1 MQHKI
6 VIVDDDQNIRTSV
19 VMAFEAEGFYVSE
32 YSNGAEALE
41 DLLTGRFNVI
51 ILDIK
56 MPRMDGIELLKKLR
70 EKIMTPVIFLTSK
83 DDELDELLGLR
94 LGADDY
100 ITKPF
105 SMKLLIER
113 VHTLIRREKIREK
126 ISSNQLSEREG
137 MNRLGSL
144 SMIDDTYEC
153 YWKGKPVNLTVTE
166 YMLLKS
172 LLEVPGQIKS
182 RIQILEDIKNE
193 KLNVAERSIDSH
205 IRRLRNKFKK
215 CDEDFSSIESV
226 YGAGY
231 RFNVDV

>member
-1 MQHKI
+1 MQYKI

-19 VMAFEAEGFYVSE
+19 VIAFEAEGFCVSE

-41 DLLTGRFNVI
+41 DLLTGRFDII

-70 EKIMTPVIFLTSK
+70 EEIMTPVIFLTSK

-137 MNRLGSL
+137 MNRLGPL

-193 KLNVAERSIDSH
+193 KLTVADRAIDSH
-205 IRRLRNKFKK
+205 IRRLRSKFKK
-215 CDEDFSSIESV
+215 CDKYFSSIESV